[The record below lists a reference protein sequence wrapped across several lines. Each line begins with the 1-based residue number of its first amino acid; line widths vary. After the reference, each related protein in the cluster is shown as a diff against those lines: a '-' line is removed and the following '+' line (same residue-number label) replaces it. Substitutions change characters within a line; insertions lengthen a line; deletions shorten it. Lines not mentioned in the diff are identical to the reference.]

1 MNWLTKLFDFKAES
15 ASAESRPAYAT
26 TTPITSYRSWLW
38 NQFRQTD
45 TKIDYA
51 NEVGAMQLS
60 SLFMAVANF
69 IGLQMPKANPS
80 LVTEVDGEKEYDYEH
95 EVVNLIRRPNPYHK
109 WADYLQAVSVAL
121 LDDGNCYFKKV
132 RTAGGKPVEFWYLPY
147 GLVEPRFPGD
157 RKSPDVPEDGV
168 DDTNRFLSHFQYN
181 QPQADPVLYKAAD
194 IIHLKRGVNDDFPQ
208 KGIGVFRPL
217 VKEIYG
223 DNAAALFT
231 STLMRNMGRPSWIIS
246 PKNKEDALSKEQA
259 QSFKE
264 QFIKETSGDNS
275 GTPLINALPL
285 ELIQPG
291 FNPNELDL
299 SGMRKMFEA
308 RVSAVTNIPAPVL
321 QFLVGQENGTSYASY
336 EQARKQAWE
345 SCIIPWLTSMQEDF
359 TFQLLTE
366 FIPNVNPNKQ
376 YIEFNTDEVP
386 ELAADENAVHKRAG
400 DALKSGGITL
410 DEYRS
415 MIGQEPME
423 DQEAGALHFV
433 PSLVTPQTPEQMT
446 EEPEPLP
453 TAPPDP
459 NALQG
464 FADMEKMFQQMEE
477 QMRQFQFRR

>member
-1 MNWLTKLFDFKAES
+1 MSWLTDLFNFKAQS
-15 ASAESRPAYAT
+15 ASSESRPGYAT

-38 NQFRQTD
+38 NQFKQTD
-45 TKIDYA
+45 TRIDYA
-51 NEVGAMQLS
+51 SEVGAMQLS

-80 LVTEVDGEKEYDYEH
+80 LVTETDGEKEYDYEH

-157 RKSPDVPEDGV
+157 RKSPDVPEDEV

-181 QPQADPVLYKAAD
+181 QPQADPVLYKASD

-231 STLMRNMGRPSWIIS
+231 STIMRNMGRVPWIIS
-246 PKNKEDALSKEQA
+246 PKSKEDSLTVPAAQA
-259 QSFKE
+259 FKE
-264 QFIKETSGDNS
+264 QFIKETTGDNA
-275 GTPLINALPL
+275 GTPLINTIPL
-285 ELIQPG
+285 EMIQPG

-366 FIPNVNPNKQ
+366 FIPTLNPNKQ

-386 ELAADENAVHKRAG
+386 ELMADENAVHKRAG
-400 DALKSGGITL
+400 DALRSGGITL

-423 DQEAGALHFV
+423 DEEAGKLHFV
-433 PSLVTPQTPEQMT
+433 PSLVSPQTPEQMT
-446 EEPEPLP
+446 EEPEPVGV
-453 TAPPDP
+453 APPDP

-464 FADMEKMFQQMEE
+464 FADMEKMFERLESQMKD
-477 QMRQFQFRR
+477 FIPK